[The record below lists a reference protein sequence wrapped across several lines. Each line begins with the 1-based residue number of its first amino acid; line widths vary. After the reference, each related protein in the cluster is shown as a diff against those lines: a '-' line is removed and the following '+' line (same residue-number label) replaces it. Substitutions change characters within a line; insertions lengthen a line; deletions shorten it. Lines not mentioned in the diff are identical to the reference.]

1 MAIITQNFENEQHFS
16 NRAYDFFKRYKI
28 GEILHKSNAYKHG
41 GIAVVTVVMYL
52 FLLVFRNRTLNM
64 DMESDRKG
72 CNFWRCS
79 SRPANLFS
87 S

>member
-41 GIAVVTVVMYL
+41 GIAVVTVVSNFAVPILDTYGNYPQIM
-52 FLLVFRNRTLNM
+52 N
-64 DMESDRKG
+64 SDY
-72 CNFWRCS
+72 
-79 SRPANLFS
+79 
-87 S
+87 

>member
-1 MAIITQNFENEQHFS
+1 MTVAEIE
-16 NRAYDFFKRYKI
+16 RYGGRKSPCRWQSRSEI
-28 GEILHKSNAYKHG
+28 YILHKSNAYKHG
-41 GIAVVTVVMYL
+41 GIAMVTVVMYL
-52 FLLVFRNRTLNM
+52 FLLLFRNRTLNM